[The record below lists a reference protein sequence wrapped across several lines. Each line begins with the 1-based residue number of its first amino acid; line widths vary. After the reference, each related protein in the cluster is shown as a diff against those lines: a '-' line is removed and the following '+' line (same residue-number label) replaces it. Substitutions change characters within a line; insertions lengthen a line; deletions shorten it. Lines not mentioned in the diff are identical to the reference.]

1 MQYLGKVIALAW
13 PVFLL
18 VALWFVV
25 GAVALFYARST
36 RRPIFLF
43 AGLSALAL
51 AVSQSLSPLR
61 AAYRHLTHQY
71 LCTTSEQCKA
81 QVLFGAYKYEWLVDG
96 LAIALL
102 LLGVILEVSRA
113 RKRAARSSAARA
125 ANQAA
130 MGAPVA
136 AGTASGPSSAGQ
148 YYAQPVTGYGA
159 PPLDSFAPA
168 APDAP
173 GDLTAPT
180 SSSPGPANDPATL
193 YQRPAPGS
201 GPFT

>member
-1 MQYLGKVIALAW
+1 MQYLGKVVALAW

-36 RRPIFLF
+36 RRPLFLF

-51 AVSQSLSPLR
+51 SVSQSLSPLR
-61 AAYRHLTHQY
+61 AAYRHVTHQY

-96 LAIALL
+96 LAVVLL
-102 LLGVILEVSRA
+102 LLGIILEVSRA
-113 RKRAARSSAARA
+113 RKRAARSNAARA

-136 AGTASGPSSAGQ
+136 AGTASTPSSAGQ
-148 YYAQPVTGYGA
+148 YYAQPVTSYGA
-159 PPLDSFAPA
+159 PPPESFAPG
-168 APDAP
+168 APD
-173 GDLTAPT
+173 GFDDLTAPT
-180 SSSPGPANDPATL
+180 RFASDPANDPATR
-193 YQRPAPGS
+193 YQHPAPGS
-201 GPFT
+201 GSFT